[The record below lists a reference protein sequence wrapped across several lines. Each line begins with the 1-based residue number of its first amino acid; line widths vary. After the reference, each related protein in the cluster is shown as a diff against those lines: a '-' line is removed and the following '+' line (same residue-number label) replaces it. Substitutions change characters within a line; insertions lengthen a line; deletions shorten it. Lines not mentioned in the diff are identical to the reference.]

1 MTRQELLKRIWE
13 LSFVKTETE
22 LYLDAHPDCRTALD
36 AYYETIDALRLAM
49 EEYEGKYGPLRAEG
63 VRGEMWTWA
72 SCPWPWQNERTEET
86 R

>member
-1 MTRQELLKRIWE
+1 MNRNDLLQRIRE

-22 LYLDAHPDCRTALD
+22 LYLDAHPGCRAALD
-36 AYYETIDALRLAM
+36 AYYETVDALRLAT

-63 VRGEMWTWA
+63 VRGESWSWVA
-72 SCPWPWQNERTEET
+72 CPWPWQNEKTEEA